1 MRLASGQT
9 YHIYN
14 RGINRGRIFF
24 EDRNY
29 DFFLRRFK
37 KYVFEHVDLLAYC
50 LMPNH
55 FHMLVR
61 INEFEVQEDIFLS
74 VVEKVFK
81 NFFISYA
88 KAINAAYGRTGALLQ
103 YKFKRKEVNDEEY
116 FSWLV
121 FYIHS
126 NPVKSGFTHSLDQY
140 QYTSYVE
147 ILQNDNSLV
156 KSNDILNWFGGLDAF
171 EDFHRRNLESD
182 RDGAE
187 KFTLDF

>member
-24 EDRNY
+24 EDRNC

-37 KYVFEHVDLLAYC
+37 KYVLQHVDLLAYC

-55 FHMLVR
+55 FHLLVR
-61 INEFEVQEDIFLS
+61 INEFDAKEDAHLS
-74 VVEKVFK
+74 VVEKAFK

-88 KAINAAYGRTGALLQ
+88 KAVNAAYGRTGALLQ

-126 NPVKSGFTHSLDQY
+126 NPIKSGLTKRLDQY

-156 KSNDILNWFGGLDAF
+156 KPNDVLNWFGGLDAF